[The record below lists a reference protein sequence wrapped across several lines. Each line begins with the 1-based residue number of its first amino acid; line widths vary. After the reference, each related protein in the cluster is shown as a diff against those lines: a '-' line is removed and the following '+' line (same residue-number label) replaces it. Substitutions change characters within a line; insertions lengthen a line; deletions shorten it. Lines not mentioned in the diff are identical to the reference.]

1 MKIGIDARFVGP
13 QGTGLGK
20 YTEKLIENLS
30 KIDSSNLYVIFLR
43 KANWDYLKLPNNF
56 KKVMVDIP
64 WYSVREQLV
73 LPQIFKREKLDLLH
87 IPHFNVP
94 IFYRGKVVVTIHDL
108 IHNQFSQ
115 EAATT
120 RNPLIFKIKRLAYK
134 FIINQAVKRA
144 VKIITP
150 SNFTKQQILDKFRVD
165 PTKITVTYEA
175 AEEEY
180 LRISNITFAKQNFA
194 RLYQISNILKKY
206 KIKTPFIIYVGNAYP
221 HKNLGKFLDAFKIL
235 TQNYELRTMS
245 LIIVCSRDVFWE
257 RLKKQIAD
265 LKLENRVIMTGYI
278 PAEELSAVFKLAKA
292 YVFPSLSEGFGIP
305 GLNAMAAGLPVICSN
320 IPPLKE
326 IYGDA
331 ALYFNP
337 NDTFD
342 IAQKVSKVLSDSK
355 TRSFLV
361 ARGKE
366 QVKKYSWQKMAKETL
381 NIYKIERTEVD
392 K

>member
-1 MKIGIDARFVGP
+1 
-13 QGTGLGK
+13 
-20 YTEKLIENLS
+20 
-30 KIDSSNLYVIFLR
+30 
-43 KANWDYLKLPNNF
+43 
-56 KKVMVDIP
+56 
-64 WYSVREQLV
+64 
-73 LPQIFKREKLDLLH
+73 
-87 IPHFNVP
+87 
-94 IFYRGKVVVTIHDL
+94 
-108 IHNQFSQ
+108 
-115 EAATT
+115 
-120 RNPLIFKIKRLAYK
+120 
-134 FIINQAVKRA
+134 
-144 VKIITP
+144 
-150 SNFTKQQILDKFRVD
+150 
-165 PTKITVTYEA
+165 
-175 AEEEY
+175 
-180 LRISNITFAKQNFA
+180 
-194 RLYQISNILKKY
+194 
-206 KIKTPFIIYVGNAYP
+206 
-221 HKNLGKFLDAFKIL
+221 
-235 TQNYELRTMS
+235 
-245 LIIVCSRDVFWE
+245 
-257 RLKKQIAD
+257 
-265 LKLENRVIMTGYI
+265 MTGYI
-278 PAEELSAVFKLAKA
+278 PANDLAIIFRSAKA